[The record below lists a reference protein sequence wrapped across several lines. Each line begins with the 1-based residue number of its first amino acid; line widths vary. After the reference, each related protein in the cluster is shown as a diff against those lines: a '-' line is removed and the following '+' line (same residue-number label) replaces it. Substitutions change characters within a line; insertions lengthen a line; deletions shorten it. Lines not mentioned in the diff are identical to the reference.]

1 MDNSSISH
9 AASTYGV
16 EITSDITFDEANHV
30 WKFKG
35 VNYKNA
41 ESTQRDYVAFRED
54 GYSGIRIRQVRQR
67 IAVGL

>member
-1 MDNSSISH
+1 MNPSDIQH

-16 EITSDITFDEANHV
+16 HVDSDITFDEANHV

-35 VNYKNA
+35 VNYKHA
-41 ESTQRDYVAFRED
+41 ETTARDYVAYKED

-67 IAVGL
+67 TAV

>member
-1 MDNSSISH
+1 MNPLDIQH
-9 AASTYGV
+9 AASSYGV
-16 EITSDITFDEANHV
+16 HVASEINFDDAQQV

-67 IAVGL
+67 VAV